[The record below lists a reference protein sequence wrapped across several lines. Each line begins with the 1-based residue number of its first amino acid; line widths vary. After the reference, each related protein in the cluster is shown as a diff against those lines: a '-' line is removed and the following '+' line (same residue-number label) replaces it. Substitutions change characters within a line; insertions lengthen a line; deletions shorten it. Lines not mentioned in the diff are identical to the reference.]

1 MESKQ
6 DFKKDYEDMLL
17 LSKQE
22 YPDMDSIL
30 TNFNNWNSRENQ
42 LSQFFDLL
50 NNQPNE
56 TSTNQ
61 IKL

>member
-1 MESKQ
+1 MEPKR
-6 DFKKDYEDMLL
+6 DFNKEYEDLL
-17 LSKQE
+17 LQSKLE
-22 YPDMDSIL
+22 YPNMDSIL
-30 TNFNNWNSRENQ
+30 TNFNDWSSRENQ
-42 LSQFFDLL
+42 ISPFFDLL

>member
-1 MESKQ
+1 MEPKR
-6 DFKKDYEDMLL
+6 DFNKEYEDLL
-17 LSKQE
+17 LQSKQE
-22 YPDMDSIL
+22 YPNMDSIL
-30 TNFNNWNSRENQ
+30 TNFNDWSSRENQ
-42 LSQFFDLL
+42 ISPFFDLL